1 MLSVKTVPLILTFLN
16 HLLVAMSV
24 NYRRQRLLLS
34 ITMPNKHLT
43 CQGKDKETKR
53 NGSKMFVKEYVKK
66 EKNIQTEMVTVNANI
81 NELSFIKMFMLLQ
94 KNVGFKQTLCLEGQT
109 HISIFY
115 LPKRVTV
122 YKCANCSSFKHK
134 GFAKKQLYVEECNTL
149 NSHVQKFD
157 LVSKERSVLCGV
169 KLKENGV
176 VMKLHHVCL
185 IIITLLVQLSSDSSQ
200 MEGDSVHATIEK
212 FIKKRD
218 MYAPCDYFSAV
229 RNSKVSDPN

>member
-1 MLSVKTVPLILTFLN
+1 
-16 HLLVAMSV
+16 
-24 NYRRQRLLLS
+24 
-34 ITMPNKHLT
+34 
-43 CQGKDKETKR
+43 
-53 NGSKMFVKEYVKK
+53 
-66 EKNIQTEMVTVNANI
+66 
-81 NELSFIKMFMLLQ
+81 MLLQ

-115 LPKRVTV
+115 LPKGVTV